1 MGQFEEIEE
10 IEEMDNNPLEL
21 THASVIANFS
31 GRSIS
36 RTTYVVKERFL
47 TLCIRDPKWIPT
59 YLGKWLH
66 NFLPLIYRKPIVKP
80 VMRWIFLVYER
91 AFS

>member
-1 MGQFEEIEE
+1 MGQFEE

-47 TLCIRDPKWIPT
+47 SWLYAFEIRN
-59 YLGKWLH
+59 G
-66 NFLPLIYRKPIVKP
+66 YRHI
-80 VMRWIFLVYER
+80 WGNGCTIFCH
-91 AFS
+91 

>member
-10 IEEMDNNPLEL
+10 RDNNPLEL

-36 RTTYVVKERFL
+36 RTTYVVKERFN
-47 TLCIRDPKWIPT
+47 P
-59 YLGKWLH
+59 G
-66 NFLPLIYRKPIVKP
+66 YRFTDEI
-80 VMRWIFLVYER
+80 
-91 AFS
+91 